1 MGWSDEQKR
10 IFKVRLY
17 LIGLAALIGGPIL
30 LLGPLLP
37 RVGQSIARDASQ
49 PEAPRNLFRV
59 AQIQAATMRPEQAER
74 TLARFFELFADE
86 AALDFSPA
94 AEGTGEWVLQ
104 KHWPGGVGEGG
115 FTPWLFPEGKDP
127 GAVVQAA
134 DAQTLGLALD
144 AYGELLEDRKHY
156 EQASRIYLCLAN
168 MWPENSE
175 VQLLGE
181 DGIKRAIM
189 RIY

>member
-10 IFKVRLY
+10 ILKVRLY
-17 LIGLAALIGGPIL
+17 LIGLAALIAVPIL

-37 RVGQSIARDASQ
+37 RVGRSIERDASQ
-49 PEAPRNLFRV
+49 PESPLRLLRV
-59 AQIQAATMRPEQAER
+59 AQIQAATMRPLEAEG

-86 AALDFSPA
+86 EALDFSDPA
-94 AEGTGEWVLQ
+94 YGTGEWVLQ
-104 KHWPGGVGEGG
+104 KHWAGGIGEGG
-115 FTPWLFPEGKDP
+115 FTPWLFPDGKDP
-127 GAVVQAA
+127 SAVVRAA
-134 DAQTLGLALD
+134 DPRTLGLALD
-144 AYGELLEDRKHY
+144 AYGELLEDRKQY
-156 EQASRIYLCLAN
+156 KQASRIYLCLAN

-181 DGIKRAIM
+181 DGLKRAYV

>member
-1 MGWSDEQKR
+1 MAWSDEQKR
-10 IFKVRLY
+10 EFKIRLY
-17 LIGLAALIGGPIL
+17 LICAAALFVVPIL

-37 RVGQSIARDASQ
+37 RVGKSVARDATN
-49 PEAPRNLFRV
+49 PEAPLRLLRV
-59 AQIQAATMRPEQAER
+59 AQIQAATMRPDDAEQ

-86 AALDFSPA
+86 DALDFS
-94 AEGTGEWVLQ
+94 EVESGTGEWELV
-104 KHWPGGVGEGG
+104 KHWPDGITEGG

-127 GAVVQAA
+127 SAVVQAA
-134 DAQTLGLALD
+134 DPLTLGLALD
-144 AYGELLEDRKHY
+144 AYGELLEDKKQYNR
-156 EQASRIYLCLAN
+156 ASRIYLCLAN

-181 DGIKRAIM
+181 DGIKRAVV